1 MSGEPDEEV
10 LKDIYAETGR
20 NFRHFLA
27 WRRLLLAGYFGVLAG
42 VGAVVTPLVQD
53 QPGLVPALPVG
64 IAVIS
69 LLFWALDH
77 RNRRLIWIASE
88 AGRNIEQQ
96 LHLDGGIYTVY
107 QKRGKSWLT
116 HTSILSVFYLVMIV
130 ASLVLALCS

>member
-20 NFRHFLA
+20 NFRHFLS

-42 VGAVVTPLVQD
+42 VGAVVTPLLQD
-53 QPGLVPALPVG
+53 RPGLVPALPLG

-88 AGRNIEQQ
+88 AGRHIEQQ
-96 LHLDGGIYTVY
+96 LHLDGGIYTLY
-107 QKRGKSWLT
+107 QNRGKSWLT
-116 HTSILSVFYLVMIV
+116 HTSILAVFYLMMIV